1 MQGTRLSQ
9 EYFYEL
15 ALLKSPLDGLTYK
28 SQEAVKVGALVKVN
42 LGNRKTSNP
51 AVVIKEVSKP
61 SFKCLEIQE
70 VTPYYYDAKMLG
82 IAKFI
87 ASYYVCSLG
96 EALSLYTPFDE
107 AIQRVETSSFHSNI
121 VLSKEQEEAYEFLKK
136 QQQALL
142 FANTGSGKTEIYI
155 KAIETHLNQNQQA
168 ILLMPE
174 ISLTPQMQKRL
185 EKVFGE
191 SIAIWHSKITKKKKE
206 VIIQG
211 LLSGKIQLIAG
222 ARSALFLPFSHL
234 GLIIVDEEHD
244 DSYKSDQKPRL
255 NVKDLSIY
263 MAKQHKIQLI
273 LGSATPSIS
282 SFHKIPYIRVAK
294 SFFQTSKTITFYD
307 SQTVLSI
314 DIRNKIK
321 RTLEE
326 KKQVIIFLPT
336 RANFKYQVCSSCGK
350 SVECP
355 YCSVSMSLHKNAL
368 ALKCHY
374 CGYAQQIP
382 QLCPSC
388 KTGIIQNFRIGTAQV
403 EEELKILFP
412 TKNIVRFDRDSI
424 TTNTKLKEVL
434 NDFNNE
440 KIDILVGTQ
449 MLSKG
454 HDYHNVTLAV
464 VLGIDSVLN
473 MNSYKSREKALSLLI
488 QIAGRS
494 GRKGFG
500 EVIVQTKNKE
510 FFEHYLVHSDYEDFL
525 KDELPFREDL
535 YPPFYKMAKIVFAH
549 TNGIKAQEEMNKY
562 VNILKDL
569 EKIEMVGFGE
579 SGVFKIAN
587 KYRYEILLRSNNI
600 KELIQVLHSIHSPM
614 VTIDM
619 DTIK

>member
-1 MQGTRLSQ
+1 LSQ

-15 ALLKSPLDGLTYK
+15 ALLKSPLDSLTYK
-28 SQEAVKVGALVKVN
+28 SQEALSIGALVKVN
-42 LGNRKTSNP
+42 LGNRKVSNP
-51 AVVIKEVSKP
+51 AVVIKEVEKP
-61 SFKCLEIQE
+61 TFACLDIQE
-70 VTPYYYDAKMLG
+70 VTSYYYDAKMLG

-96 EALSLYTPFDE
+96 EALSLYTPFEDKTILE
-107 AIQRVETSSFHSNI
+107 VPSFQSDI
-121 VLSKEQEEAYEFLKK
+121 ELSKEQQEAYDFLKTH
-136 QQQALL
+136 QQALL

-155 KAIETHLNQNQQA
+155 KAIEEHLNQNRQA

-206 VIIQG
+206 TIIQG

-282 SFHKIPYIRVAK
+282 SFHKVPYIRVSK

-307 SQTVLSI
+307 SQTVLSL

-321 RTLEE
+321 RTLDE
-326 KKQVIIFLPT
+326 KKQVIVFLPT

-355 YCSVSMSLHKNAL
+355 FCSVSMSLHKNAL

-403 EEELKILFP
+403 EEELKNLFP

-510 FFEHYLVHSDYEDFL
+510 FFEHYLVHSDYEAFL
-525 KDELPFREDL
+525 KDELQFREDL

-549 TNGIKAQEEMNKY
+549 AHASKAQEEMNKY

-569 EKIEMVGFGE
+569 KKIELVGFGE